1 MKIKYTFVNGEETS
15 VEVYD
20 DFKEIILELNKNL
33 YNNNQTETRRHVS
46 LSAFEEGNKEIKDA
60 SINLEEQ
67 ILTQTDKETLYRA
80 LSKLNSDE
88 QSLIY
93 NLYLSGKHMT
103 QKQYADIL
111 GVSENAVRKRVAKL
125 RIKLKTMI

>member
-20 DFKEIILELNKNL
+20 DFKEIILELNRSL

-67 ILTQTDKETLYRA
+67 ILVLCQEKE
-80 LSKLNSDE
+80 
-88 QSLIY
+88 Q
-93 NLYLSGKHMT
+93 
-103 QKQYADIL
+103 
-111 GVSENAVRKRVAKL
+111 
-125 RIKLKTMI
+125 IKMR